1 LGAIQHAHTL
11 GWRLFR
17 DDFNSVPHSERTDG
31 ALGDCA
37 SLAGSGH
44 KSSFVDPGFPV
55 VDLSDDSALGV
66 PQVRVNQVTVGELAA
81 SHLRATGLQQ
91 YFFLGLAH
99 RRSSQQQLVGFS
111 RRLERAQL
119 NVTSRLLDPTNAA
132 DTNAAI
138 HSTVSRLPA
147 FTAVYCANDQLALM
161 VVRACESLGRS
172 VPLDIA
178 VLGCG
183 NDPWHCTFPAM
194 GISSVM
200 LPHAAVGALGA
211 KMLAR
216 LLLGEHVATQLEQL
230 PPLEVAARGS
240 TLTFADAPASAVR
253 AIAFMRE
260 NAYRGIRVQD
270 VTDYAKISR
279 RSLENHVRAVLGH
292 SPHTELVRLRLHR
305 ACSLL
310 ESTPM
315 PLLEIARASGF
326 SDGRQMSETFAREL
340 SITPS
345 GYRRRH
351 RKAST
356 APARSNL
363 ASQATHE

>member
-1 LGAIQHAHTL
+1 M
-11 GWRLFR
+11 
-17 DDFNSVPHSERTDG
+17 
-31 ALGDCA
+31 
-37 SLAGSGH
+37 
-44 KSSFVDPGFPV
+44 GFPV
-55 VDLSDDSALGV
+55 VDLNDESALGV
-66 PQVRVNQVTVGELAA
+66 AQVRVNQVAVGEIAA

-91 YFFLGLAH
+91 YFFLGLAT
-99 RRSSQQQLVGFS
+99 RRTSQEQLLGFS

-119 NVTSRLLDPTNAA
+119 SVTSRLLEPTSAV
-132 DTNAAI
+132 DLNAAI
-138 HSTVSRLPA
+138 HSTVARLPA
-147 FTAVYCANDQLALM
+147 FTGVFCANDQLALT

-183 NDPWHCTFPAM
+183 NDAWHCAFPAM

-200 LPHAAVGALGA
+200 LPHAAVGALAA

-216 LLLGEHVATQLEQL
+216 LLQGERIATQLEQL

-292 SPHTELVRLRLHR
+292 SPHTEIVRLRLLR
-305 ACSLL
+305 ASSLL
-310 ESTPM
+310 ESTSL

-340 SITPS
+340 SVTPS

-351 RKAST
+351 RKAS
-356 APARSNL
+356 
-363 ASQATHE
+363 ATPLSRGNS